1 MNDGRAVKLAAMMAL
16 LLLGSSMLAFPDE
29 RPDPLLLLRKSFSPS
44 IAYTCKVVVTAWRS
58 PKGETALLREWRLP
72 GGRYRIEYLAPK
84 NLRGTVITS
93 DGKRRWR
100 IVNGRAVWDLAV
112 DELTPERLD
121 LLSQNY
127 RLEVV
132 KPATVLN
139 RKAWL
144 VEITPKL
151 KGKPKHLLWLDAEHG
166 IVLKGELLG
175 SDKNPIAF
183 MTVTELKFLKP
194 NEVDQ
199 KMFAPPKKL
208 VTDKVA
214 SFPLTKEEA
223 ARRWTVSLPDKLP
236 FGFRL
241 ERIEETALTQ
251 KRPTLHA
258 IYTDGLIRVSLFVLP
273 IGQDFPV
280 SVSRLPVVRWKQKGR
295 TFLLVGNLDRS
306 LLERLRR
313 SFE

>member
-1 MNDGRAVKLAAMMAL
+1 MSDGKAVKLATTTVLFLLSAL
-16 LLLGSSMLAFPDE
+16 TLVLPDE
-29 RPDPLLLLRKSFSPS
+29 RPDPLFLLRKFFNPS
-44 IAYTCKVVVTAWRS
+44 VAYTCKVVVTAWRS

-84 NLRGTVITS
+84 NLRGTIITS

-112 DELTPERLD
+112 DELTPEQLD

-127 RLEVV
+127 WLEVV

-166 IVLKGELLG
+166 IALKGELVG
-175 SDKNPIAF
+175 SDKTPIAF

-194 NEVDQ
+194 NDVDQ

-208 VTDKVA
+208 VTNKVA

-223 ARRWTVSLPDKLP
+223 TKRWAVGLPDKLP

-241 ERIEETALTQ
+241 ERVEEAALTK

-273 IGQDFPV
+273 IGQDLPV
-280 SVSRLPVVRWKQKGR
+280 TVSRLPVVRWRQKGR
-295 TFLLVGNLDRS
+295 TFLLVGSLDKI
-306 LLERLRR
+306 LLERLRQ

>member
-1 MNDGRAVKLAAMMAL
+1 MSDGRTVKLAVIVAL
-16 LLLGSSMLAFPDE
+16 FLLGALAFALPDE
-29 RPDPLLLLRKSFSPS
+29 RPDPLLLLRKSFNPS

-58 PKGETALLREWRLP
+58 PKGETALLSEWRFP

-93 DGKRRWR
+93 DGRRRWR

-127 RLEVV
+127 QLELVRS
-132 KPATVLN
+132 ATVLN

-144 VEITPKL
+144 VEITPKV

-166 IVLKGELLG
+166 IVLKGELVG
-175 SDKNPIAF
+175 SNKTPIAF

-194 NEVDQ
+194 SKVDQ
-199 KMFAPPKKL
+199 NMFVPPKKS
-208 VTDKVA
+208 VTTKFA

-223 ARRWTVSLPDKLP
+223 MRRWAVTLPDKLP

-241 ERIEETALTQ
+241 ERVEEAALAQ

-273 IGQDFPV
+273 KGQDFPV
-280 SVSRLPVVRWKQKGR
+280 AVSRLPVARWKQKGR
-295 TFLLVGNLDRS
+295 TFLLVGNLDKS
-306 LLERLRR
+306 LLERLQR